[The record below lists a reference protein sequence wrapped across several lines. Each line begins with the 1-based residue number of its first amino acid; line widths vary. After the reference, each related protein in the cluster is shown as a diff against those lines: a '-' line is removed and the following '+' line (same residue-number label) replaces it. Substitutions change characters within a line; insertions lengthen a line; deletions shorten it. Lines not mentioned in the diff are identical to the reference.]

1 MGESNDICRDSPAR
15 VILAAPLRVPLLKF
29 ALVLVIHTIIDEVFT
44 MNQILLSDFGTP
56 MERVERAL
64 SALRDGRG
72 VMVLDDENRENEGD
86 MIFAAEKMTVEQ
98 MALTIRHGSG
108 IVCLCITEARRQQ
121 LDLPMMVSNNTSH
134 YGTAFTVTIEA
145 AEGVTTGVS
154 AQDRLTTVRAAIADG
169 AKPSDLH
176 RPGHVFPLRARPGG
190 VLARRGHT
198 EATIDLVSLAG
209 FRPAGVLCELTND
222 DGTMARAP
230 QVMAFARQHGMPVVT
245 IEDLVAYRQAHEP
258 QEQAC

>member
-1 MGESNDICRDSPAR
+1 
-15 VILAAPLRVPLLKF
+15 
-29 ALVLVIHTIIDEVFT
+29 
-44 MNQILLSDFGTP
+44 MNQTLLSDFGTP

-64 SALRDGRG
+64 AALREGRG

-86 MIFAAEKMTVEQ
+86 MIFPAETMTEEQ

-108 IVCLCITEARRQQ
+108 IVCLCITEERRLQ

-154 AQDRLTTVRAAIADG
+154 AKDRLTTVRAASAEG

-176 RPGHVFPLRARPGG
+176 RPGHVFPLRAQNGG
-190 VLARRGHT
+190 VLTRRGHT
-198 EATIDLVSLAG
+198 EATIDLVTLAG
-209 FRPAGVLCELTND
+209 FRSAGVLCELTND

-230 QVMAFARQHGMPVVT
+230 EVIVFANKHNMPVVT
-245 IEDLVAYRQAHEP
+245 IDDLVAYRHS
-258 QEQAC
+258 QEKIAS